1 MNYSIAL
8 LSKLLNCVLDYIKTL
23 LVRAVYPLTDTVW
36 YHYQG
41 GSLHYDDQMEDQV
54 QEDGGDG
61 SDEEGR
67 ELLNQLRVDLS
78 SFVEIIN
85 CLQSTQRKISWAK
98 V

>member
-1 MNYSIAL
+1 
-8 LSKLLNCVLDYIKTL
+8 
-23 LVRAVYPLTDTVW
+23 
-36 YHYQG
+36 
-41 GSLHYDDQMEDQV
+41 MEDQV

-78 SFVEIIN
+78 RFVEIIN
-85 CLQSTQRKISWAK
+85 CSQSNQCKISLAK